1 MIGFTVLGEPR
12 GWARARLGKGG
23 SHHFTDK
30 KTASYES
37 TVGATAHAAM
47 QKMGVSQFDGPVE
60 LQLHVW
66 LKIPASWSNKKRIA
80 LEGSYAPKKPDQD
93 NALKIVMDGLNG
105 VAWRDDVQVCRVV
118 SEKRYGS
125 RPRVDVVIREAEDF

>member
-47 QKMGVSQFDGPVE
+47 KALGVAQFEGPVD
-60 LQLHVW
+60 LQLSVW

-80 LEGSYAPKKPDQD
+80 MEGTFAGKKPDID
-93 NALKIVMDGLNG
+93 NAVKIVMDGLNG
-105 VAWRDDVQVCRVV
+105 VAWRDDVQVCRTTI
-118 SEKRYGS
+118 EKRYAS
-125 RPRVDVVIREAEDF
+125 RPRIDVVIREAEDF